1 MEKLKIGIVGA
12 GAISKYHI
20 RGYQLSE
27 YAEVVAIADVDKNK
41 AEERAKNLV
50 ISSDGIGKLESIP
63 TNIPNIYS
71 DYKKMLQSED
81 IDAVS
86 ICLPNYLHE
95 DATIFAAE
103 HGCHVLCE
111 KPMTTSTD
119 SAERMIEA
127 CKNNNVKLMVEFPLR
142 FNPTMVK
149 IKELLSNEVIGKI
162 FKVRTIW
169 AHGGPENWSPTGK
182 WFFEKGKSRGGALLD
197 LGVHNIDAL
206 RWMIGEVKRISALV
220 KTLVK
225 NIGVEDNVASLFEFE
240 NGAIG
245 VVEASW
251 STTPT
256 MNGFEICGTKG
267 RIIYGYPNT
276 EFEVYI
282 NNDLLQGAFKPD
294 IKKNKVSDLND
305 GHILCVRYF
314 VDSIVKDKEIEL
326 ASGLD
331 GKKAVEIV
339 SAIYKSSIENKT
351 IFLK

>member
-1 MEKLKIGIVGA
+1 MKKLKIGIVGA
-12 GAISKYHI
+12 GAITKYHI

-27 YAEVVAIADVDKNK
+27 YAEVVAIADIDKNK
-41 AEERAKNLV
+41 AEERAKNSV
-50 ISSDGIGKLESIP
+50 ISSDGTSKLESVAI
-63 TNIPNIYS
+63 NIPNIYA
-71 DYKKMLQSED
+71 DYKEMLQSED
-81 IDAVS
+81 LDAVS

-95 DATIFAAE
+95 DATIYAAE

-111 KPMTTSTD
+111 KPMTASID
-119 SAERMIEA
+119 SADRMIEA

-142 FNPTMVK
+142 FNLAMVK

-162 FKVRTIW
+162 FSVRTKW

-206 RWMIGEVKRISALV
+206 RWMIGEVKCVTSLV
-220 KTLVK
+220 RTLVK
-225 NIGVEDNVASLFEFE
+225 NIEVEDNVASLLEFE
-240 NGAIG
+240 NRAIG
-245 VVEASW
+245 VVECSW
-251 STTPT
+251 SSTPD
-256 MNGFEICGTKG
+256 MMGFEICGTKG

-282 NNDLLQGAFKPD
+282 NNDLLQGTFNPD
-294 IKKNKVSDLND
+294 IKKNQVSDLND
-305 GHILCVRYF
+305 GHILCVKYF
-314 VDSIVKDKEIEL
+314 VDRIVKDKEIEL

-331 GKKAVEIV
+331 GKKAVEII
-339 SAIYKSSIENKT
+339 SAIYKSSMENKT